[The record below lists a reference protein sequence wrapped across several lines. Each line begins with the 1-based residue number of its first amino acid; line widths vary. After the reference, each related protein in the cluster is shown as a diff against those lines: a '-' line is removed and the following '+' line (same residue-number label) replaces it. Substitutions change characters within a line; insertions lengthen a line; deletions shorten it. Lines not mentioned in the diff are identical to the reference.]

1 MAIMVE
7 HDKRRKQILRKAL
20 DVFIE
25 EGFEAASYQKIA
37 DRCKITRTT
46 LYLYFRNRQDIF
58 NFSIKQFMLELEHDI
73 IKVKDNTSLPYPAKI
88 KKTLSLIFTRLEENR
103 RLLSIVLDYL
113 LTKNPEKQKAKKTI
127 SSKIEILP
135 DTRVRRRTIRL
146 RHILSAMIIA
156 GIKTGQLKKV
166 DIGTANDLF
175 FSLIEAGVIRLT
187 VYRRE
192 SIADLNKIVELIVEG
207 LKS

>member
-1 MAIMVE
+1 MAIIVE

-46 LYLYFRNRQDIF
+46 LYLYFRNRQEIF
-58 NFSIKQFMLELEHDI
+58 NFSIKQFMMELEHDI
-73 IKVKDNTSLPYPAKI
+73 IKVKDNPSLSHPVKI

-113 LTKNPEKQKAKKTI
+113 LTKNPEKQKAKKP
-127 SSKIEILP
+127 SSGKIEILP
-135 DTRVRRRTIRL
+135 DVRVRRRTIRL
-146 RHILSAMIIA
+146 RHILSAMIIT

-175 FSLIEAGVIRLT
+175 FSLIEAGVVRLT
-187 VYRRE
+187 VFQRE